1 MPLSFLNFKS
11 IACIRSM
18 NKKKNHRPMSV
29 ITMGCRVNQFE
40 TELLRHGGYE
50 RGFFIAKDG
59 DKSELIIVNT
69 CSVTSQSD
77 RQARQAVRRAAKDN
91 PNAKIVITGCY
102 AQRTPEILSK
112 LPQVALVLGNQE
124 KNELWTHVDKLFLA
138 NCDPAIEKKSAI
150 AMEHDSG
157 EVQALIH
164 VGDIAKLDRVPSRP
178 VVNTFSDRARAF
190 LQLQDGC
197 DRSCT
202 YCLIPGVRG
211 PSRSLTPDQILAQ
224 AEGFV
229 AAGYKELVL
238 TGIDLGSYGLDFSP
252 AISLTY
258 IIKKLIKIPGLGRV
272 RLSSI
277 DPLDIDSELIDLLG
291 SEKKICPYLHLSIQ
305 SGDNMILKRMG
316 RRADRKQIIERIKD
330 IKKARPQTVLGADL
344 IVGFPTESNEAF
356 QNSLTLVEEAQL
368 VFLHIFRYSDR
379 PGTPASAI
387 PGSFRSS
394 GVDIKK
400 RSEVLRNAGE
410 MNLSAVANTMLGQK
424 DKVLIET
431 IKDGFGMGKIASFIP
446 VSFAINK
453 GEVVG
458 ELRDILLQE
467 FDSDNGCLKGVVQ
480 ELSTG
485 LST

>member
-1 MPLSFLNFKS
+1 
-11 IACIRSM
+11 
-18 NKKKNHRPMSV
+18 MSV

-59 DKSELIIVNT
+59 DKSALIIVNT
-69 CSVTSQSD
+69 CSVTSESD

-91 PNAKIVITGCY
+91 PQAKIVITGCY

-124 KNELWTHVDKLFLA
+124 KNELWTHVDRLFSSSSELED
-138 NCDPAIEKKSAI
+138 NNSSAI
-150 AMEHDSG
+150 VSG
-157 EVQALIH
+157 KGQAIIH
-164 VGDIAKLDRVPSRP
+164 VGDIAKLDRVPPRP
-178 VVNTFSDRARAF
+178 VVDSFSDRARAF

-211 PSRSLTPDQILAQ
+211 PSRSLTPDQIMAQ

-238 TGIDLGSYGLDFSP
+238 TGIDLGSYGQDLSP
-252 AISLTY
+252 IISLGG
-258 IIKKLIKIPGLGRV
+258 IIKKLVDIHGLGRI

-277 DPLDIDSELIDLLG
+277 DPLDVDCELIDLLA
-291 SEKKICPYLHLSIQ
+291 SEEKICPYLHLSIQ

-316 RRADRKQIIERIKD
+316 RRADRKQIIARIKD
-330 IKKARPQTVLGADL
+330 IKKARPQTVFGADL
-344 IVGFPTESNEAF
+344 IVGFPTESDEAF
-356 QNSLTLVEEAQL
+356 QNSLTLVKEAQL

-394 GVDIKK
+394 GVEVKK
-400 RSEVLRNAGE
+400 RSEILRSAGE
-410 MNLSAVANTMLGQK
+410 ANLLVVAKTMLGLR

-431 IKDGFGMGKIASFIP
+431 INDGVGMGKIASFIP
-446 VSFAINK
+446 VSFAVNG
-453 GEVVG
+453 GEIVG
-458 ELRDILLQE
+458 ELREILLQE

-480 ELSTG
+480 ELSTA